1 MCANE
6 VNYQSYGFTTAQW
19 NKLPQDLK
27 DVCIKST
34 NGSAGKTIAR
44 MLNNGTD
51 LESIYTTLQIK
62 KADDS
67 KKADNIENNA
77 QIVGLSLESADAQ
90 SAELKAQQLKQKDLK
105 ALDELKP
112 SIEPGAIQDIE
123 DNKGVQKARAT
134 SWKEYFTERYKNN
147 PQELL
152 NDYIRIE
159 KRAKIDDM
167 AKKMMTAMQNDPMM
181 MKTKYFTEG
190 HATPEEKKVLD
201 ERIQYWEEY
210 YSQKGRTSEGRDEYN
225 NAFQKVLEKKNLIGT
240 GETLTKAQVK
250 ELAMYKAMNSF
261 DVGPDRIKVMAQRA
275 VEAENFNK
283 IICIKA
289 EYNDKRNELMA
300 KAETTESRNAR
311 AEFARQDIERQN
323 EITRKMAEAETPQ
336 SKKIRKDFKAADDKL
351 AEEIEIAKLQGN
363 EEKATELRLKRAE
376 AQKKAIQDVTDALD
390 PEKKAEADKLVNER
404 MDKLKEFNQNYDKLL
419 DQKVL
424 KKVAEL
430 NAKEVEAVKKA
441 AEKSA
446 KKASDVD
453 LDKMAEL
460 MAEAQVD
467 KEIAKARIERTVVH
481 WNPDDKKT
489 IDKND
494 GMNHTFPIDSEEKR
508 KYIIAN
514 GDKFGKPCE
523 NGEKG
528 DYEFQGKQY
537 KFDSKMYKDRM
548 IQLAGDHGLD
558 NEEAQDP
565 MYKADLYAQLPDRKH
580 LVDKSVNDET
590 FSAKDARPQIG
601 LKERKMAAELYRG
614 AGLDVGGDDTV
625 KKRFANVG
633 LGFVKGAITG
643 GGIAAFH
650 EWLSTMP
657 TVEAKY
663 AQLAKFSK
671 IVPYQAII
679 PYEKTHHVE
688 LSGDVTLT
696 GKHEADVAYSTQVNL
711 EGVAEAPV
719 DIRFVKDYDW
729 ATSGTGYLDGKWVG
743 TTPYSGSVGYSQDY
757 TYSQDYSKDYS
768 QSYSQDHTVYN
779 TSQVYNNGRLT
790 SEITSPQ
797 TVTINGVVNG
807 TVNGTVNG
815 SGTVYGTAEYS
826 GFANYEHD
834 YHLPYEWSDKGTI
847 HVDEV
852 VTGQASIPYKQVV
865 DVDGTVHYVA
875 DVSLTDNVTLDG
887 DVVIKDQIIHEDQIK
902 VEDEKVVE
910 GKTKARKKMS
920 KEVIGGAALTGG
932 IIGAIGAATEWNKI
946 YDDTDN
952 EYATIRRVVGEK
964 NVDWKP
970 KTQTVTPIT
979 QPVTPPVEDNDDDT
993 TPPTVEPLPLTPEPE
1008 IQDPVDDCKATA
1020 SEDNKTIE
1028 AVEYFNVGMK
1038 NLADIIAKKYG
1049 ITDKKDL
1056 YAAVGIVKEWHGI
1069 SQAQRRENY
1078 WIKQL
1083 GLRESLEIPGGKTY
1097 NYKPNVDR
1105 ASIADN
1111 GPGDAKAAG
1120 YGKYARVE
1128 VKAGKVTVSCD
1139 GSEYRY
1145 ETYELAQKVAD
1156 FYNKNKRM
1164 PNDTELA
1171 ELKK

>member
-1 MCANE
+1 MYFCMRESTERTNMCANE
-6 VNYQSYGFTTAQW
+6 VNYRSYGFTSAQW
-19 NKLPQDLK
+19 NKLPEDLK
-27 DVCIKST
+27 NACINNK

-51 LESIYTTLQIK
+51 IESIYTILNIK
-62 KADDS
+62 KTKEDS
-67 KKADNIENNA
+67 APDSAENGVENNA

-90 SAELKAQQLKQKDLK
+90 SAELKAQQLRQKDLN
-105 ALDELKP
+105 ALNELKP
-112 SIEPGAIQDIE
+112 SIELEAIKDVE
-123 DNKGVQKARAT
+123 SNKEIQKARETAWT
-134 SWKEYFTERYKNN
+134 TYFKERYKNN
-147 PQELL
+147 PQELQ

-167 AKKMMTAMQNDPMM
+167 AKKMMTAMKNDPIMI
-181 MKTKYFTEG
+181 KTKYFTEG

-210 YSQKGRTSEGRDEYN
+210 YAQKSRTTEARDEYN

-240 GETLTKAQVK
+240 GETLTKAQLK

-261 DVGPDRIKVMAQRA
+261 DVGVDRIKIMAQRA

-311 AEFARQDIERQN
+311 AEFAKQDVARQN
-323 EITRKMAEAETPQ
+323 EITKKMAEAETPE
-336 SKKIRKDFKAADDKL
+336 SKQIRKEFKEADDKL

-363 EEKATELRLKRAE
+363 EEKVTELRLKRVE
-376 AQKKAIQDVTDALD
+376 AQKKAIADVTAALD

-404 MDKLKEFNQNYDKLL
+404 MEKLKEFNQNYDKFL

-424 KKVAEL
+424 KKVEDLNKKESKEISKAIEKQN
-430 NAKEVEAVKKA
+430 NAK
-441 AEKSA
+441 
-446 KKASDVD
+446 DVD
-453 LDKMAEL
+453 PEKMAKL
-460 MAEAQVD
+460 MAAAQVD
-467 KEIAKARIERTVVH
+467 KEVTRARIERTVVH

-494 GMNHTFPIDSEEKR
+494 GMNHTFPIDNEEKR

-558 NEEAQDP
+558 NEEAQEP
-565 MYKADLYAQLPDRKH
+565 LYKADLYAQLADRKH
-580 LVDKSVNDET
+580 LIDKSVNDET
-590 FSAKDARPQIG
+590 FSAKDAKPQIN
-601 LKERKMAAELYRG
+601 LKERGMAKDLYEG
-614 AGLDVGGDDTV
+614 AGLDVSGDSTV
-625 KKRFANVG
+625 KKRLANLG
-633 LGFVKGAITG
+633 IGFVEGAVAG

-657 TVEAKY
+657 TVEATYSK
-663 AQLAKFSK
+663 LVKFSK
-671 IVPYQAII
+671 IVPYKAVI
-679 PYEKTHHVE
+679 PYEKTHHVS
-688 LSGDVTLT
+688 LNGDVTLNGT
-696 GKHEADVAYSTQVNL
+696 VEGDQAYHTQVTA
-711 EGVAEAPV
+711 EGVATGDV
-719 DIRFVKDYDW
+719 DIRFVNDYDW
-729 ATSGTGYLDGKWVG
+729 NASGTGYLDGKFTG
-743 TTPYSGSVGYSQDY
+743 STPYNYSQDW
-757 TYSQDYSKDYS
+757 SKDYTYENTY
-768 QSYSQDHTVYN
+768 YS
-779 TSQVYNNGRLT
+779 TSRVYNNGRLT
-790 SEITSPQ
+790 SEITTPH
-797 TVTINGVVNG
+797 TVTGGG
-807 TVNGTVNG
+807 TL
-815 SGTVYGTAEYS
+815 SGTVTGS
-826 GFANYEHD
+826 GYADYEHD
-834 YHLPYEWSDKGTI
+834 YHLPYSWNQNGTI
-847 HVDEV
+847 HVDEI
-852 VTGQASIPYKQVV
+852 VTGQGSIPYIQVV

-887 DVVIKDQIIHEDQIK
+887 DVVIKDQIIHEDEIK

-920 KEVIGGAALTGG
+920 KDVIGDAALAGG
-932 IIGAIGAATEWNKI
+932 IMGLANAATKWNQI
-946 YDDTDN
+946 YDDTDGK
-952 EYATIRRVVGEK
+952 YAVVRGIVGEK

-970 KTQTVTPIT
+970 KTQ
-979 QPVTPPVEDNDDDT
+979 PVPPTTPPVEDEPP
-993 TPPTVEPLPLTPEPE
+993 TPPDNTPPVEDTPPVEEEPACNAE
-1008 IQDPVDDCKATA
+1008 AK
-1020 SEDNKTIE
+1020 EDNSTID

-1038 NLADIIAKKYG
+1038 NLQDIIAKKYG
-1049 ITDKKDL
+1049 ITNQKEL
-1056 YAAVGIVKEWHGI
+1056 YEAVGIVKEWHGI
-1069 SQAQRRENY
+1069 SQAQRSKNF

-1083 GLRESLEIPGGKTY
+1083 GLRQELKLPNGHTY
-1097 NYKPNVDR
+1097 TYKPNVDR

-1128 VKAGKVTVSCD
+1128 VKAGKVVVSCD
-1139 GSEYRY
+1139 GSEYKY
-1145 ETYELAQKVAD
+1145 PTYDLAKKVAD
-1156 FYNKNKRM
+1156 FYNQHKRM
-1164 PNDTELA
+1164 PNNEELEA
-1171 ELKK
+1171 LKK